1 MQHDVK
7 FMMSIKYGS
16 GCVYT
21 LQGTILYRISF
32 YGLVSDSDWSMC
44 RDLIDFIFLNDF
56 FHV

>member
-1 MQHDVK
+1 MVQDVY
-7 FMMSIKYGS
+7 I
-16 GCVYT
+16 
-21 LQGTILYRISF
+21 LRGTILYRISF